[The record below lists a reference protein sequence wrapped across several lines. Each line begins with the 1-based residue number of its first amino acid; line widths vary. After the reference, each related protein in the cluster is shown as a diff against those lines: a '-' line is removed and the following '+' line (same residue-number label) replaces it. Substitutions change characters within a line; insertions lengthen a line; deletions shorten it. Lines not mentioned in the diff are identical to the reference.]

1 MNKVNVTVSIAE
13 DGFYWVACDDYPALV
28 GGGKSPE
35 AAIEEL
41 RGTLQMT
48 REFGREKALCYPD
61 WQDEKYEFVVRWNVR
76 DLMEYYTGIITP
88 AILGRLSGINP
99 KQLWN
104 YAHGLSKPR
113 KAQIAKIEAGLHKLA
128 RDLSGI
134 VLC

>member
-1 MNKVNVTVSIAE
+1 MKTVGITISIAN

-35 AAIEEL
+35 EAIEEL
-41 RGTLQMT
+41 KETLQMT
-48 REFGREKALCYPD
+48 KEFGKDKALCYPD
-61 WQDEKYEFVVRWNVR
+61 WLDEDYEFSVRWNVR
-76 DLMEYYTGIITP
+76 DLMEYYAGIITP
-88 AILGRLSGINP
+88 SILGRLSGINP

-104 YAHGLSKPR
+104 YAHGVSKPR

-128 RDLSGI
+128 RDLSSI